1 MDKYTD
7 VIKQFSKTFIDSF
20 LSFSSDTD
28 TGKSLEKEIVKRDKK
43 YSELL
48 DNYIM
53 ITKKRNSIKEW
64 HKWIFFWLVV
74 VSCGVVIFLV
84 YKTISKILKSEDYS
98 VIIQSIPVI
107 ITAFVSCVTSVIAI
121 PLTITKFLFNTNED
135 DNIAKIIQH
144 TQDHDMTGITLLK
157 ERFMKKSNKN
167 GIDFSS
173 SDKD

>member
-7 VIKQFSKTFIDSF
+7 VIRQFKKTFINSF
-20 LSFSSDTD
+20 LNFNSDTD
-28 TGKSLEKEIVKRDKK
+28 TGKSLEKEIVKRDKR

-48 DNYIM
+48 DNYITV
-53 ITKKRNSIKEW
+53 TKRRNCLKEW

-74 VSCGVVIFLV
+74 IACGFVMVLV
-84 YKTISKILKSEDYS
+84 YKTITKIIKSEDYS

-107 ITAFVSCVTSVIAI
+107 ITAFVSCITSVIAI
-121 PLTITKFLFNTNED
+121 PLTITRFLFNTNED

-144 TQDHDMTGITLLK
+144 MKDHDMAGITLLK
-157 ERFMKKSNKN
+157 ERFMKKSGDN
-167 GIDFSS
+167 GVDFLS